1 MNFSFVPFGGL
12 IWIFVYVLAAH
23 AQTSA
28 SQAGSKIKTVCQGAM
43 AWKTNSRDFDKSKF
57 WLVFFFFKFFSKFK
71 IQWLLM
77 HFSDPKLTIIQRHVA
92 DEERLITFLCRAFRN
107 VSLQNSVEKV
117 QTFNRMLTHIY
128 RGRRPH
134 NQSIH
139 TQRLLK
145 IFVKSWTTTMRC
157 SRSQSQKNN
166 KSV

>member
-1 MNFSFVPFGGL
+1 MFWLHVHRHLPAKQALNSK
-12 IWIFVYVLAAH
+12 
-23 AQTSA
+23 QSA
-28 SQAGSKIKTVCQGAM
+28 KGHERLS
-43 AWKTNSRDFDKSKF
+43 NSRDFNKI
-57 WLVFFFFKFFSKFK
+57 WLLFCQRVNFDCFFFFKVFSKFK

-77 HFSDPKLTIIQRHVA
+77 HFSDPKLTIIQRHVV

-134 NQSIH
+134 KQSIH